1 MISTTDLDRPLPEG
15 MFVEAAVGA
24 TVMCWLFIRA
34 AAATEWRRILS
45 FGERMPQEVSTDVS
59 KTGERAVSI
68 WTSGGHAF
76 SLGLG
81 PLAPD
86 GGGVGS
92 DQPADIDGGNSV
104 LLKQLLRVLGI
115 HGAKMWSCVVYLR
128 VYICAY
134 ACMSM

>member
-59 KTGERAVSI
+59 KTGDRAVSI
-68 WTSGGHAF
+68 WTSGATL
-76 SLGLG
+76 SALDLDLSRLTAEALGLT
-81 PLAPD
+81 
-86 GGGVGS
+86 S
-92 DQPADIDGGNSV
+92 QPTSMEGIRCSLSNFCVSLESMEQKCGAV
-104 LLKQLLRVLGI
+104 LCI
-115 HGAKMWSCVVYLR
+115 C
-128 VYICAY
+128 VYIY
-134 ACMSM
+134 VRMLV